1 MKSVSVKQLRLE
13 LPHVLKEVEQGEE
26 FLIIYHS
33 KPIGEIIPL
42 RRRQRRGR
50 QKDIFKLLK
59 EPWPELNFPKGK
71 TAADLIREDRD
82 ASDY

>member
-13 LPHVLKEVEQGEE
+13 LPQVLREVERGEE

-42 RRRQRRGR
+42 RKRRRRSHR
-50 QKDIFKLLK
+50 KDIFELLK
-59 EPWPELNFPKGK
+59 EPWPELNFPEGK

-82 ASDY
+82 GWL